1 MHAHTWQNAGLQD
14 APSDAISAERADG
27 AETVGAAVAV
37 SVIVCTCNR
46 AAALLNALGSLARIS
61 AKVAWEVLVVDNNST
76 DGTRDVVEGF
86 IAAGH
91 PHFRYAFEPRQG
103 KSHALNTGLKLAR
116 GRLLAFSDDDCM
128 FDPDWINQLTGE
140 FERDPELACV
150 GGRVELYDARDRAQT
165 IRTHKERM
173 LYSPEINQFALIIG
187 CNMAFKR
194 DVFAAVGEFDT
205 DLGPGTGAVFEDL
218 DLIYRA
224 YRQGFKIVYSPE
236 MLVYHNHGRRTEHA
250 AEAQERNYHVGRGAF
265 YCKHA
270 LQGDRRVLKM
280 AYWDVLPGLRSPVR
294 RILMHKRH
302 RGYMIALVRGAV
314 YELRR
319 TAGRFVRHVI
329 SGRRARARPTTAAP

>member
-1 MHAHTWQNAGLQD
+1 
-14 APSDAISAERADG
+14 
-27 AETVGAAVAV
+27 
-37 SVIVCTCNR
+37 
-46 AAALLNALGSLARIS
+46 
-61 AKVAWEVLVVDNNST
+61 
-76 DGTRDVVEGF
+76 
-86 IAAGH
+86 
-91 PHFRYAFEPRQG
+91 
-103 KSHALNTGLKLAR
+103 
-116 GRLLAFSDDDCM
+116 
-128 FDPDWINQLTGE
+128 
-140 FERDPELACV
+140 
-150 GGRVELYDARDRAQT
+150 
-165 IRTHKERM
+165 
-173 LYSPEINQFALIIG
+173 
-187 CNMAFKR
+187 MAFKR